1 MNEVLVTAVVKGNVV
16 IIGEFNSMKE
26 AYSAIDEEME
36 KRSGLGLDY
45 QITNIQ
51 MTIFDNFS

>member
-1 MNEVLVTAVVKGNVV
+1 MKQVLVTAVVKGNVV
-16 IIGEFNSMKE
+16 VIGEFNSMKE

-36 KRSGLGLDY
+36 KRGGLGLEY

-51 MTIFDNFS
+51 LTIFDR